1 MSKHERRTSSKSVA
15 RVLGAKKFAAIAAVE
30 GLHLSAASK
39 KRLAS
44 LRASELTPDERRAEV
59 LRAYSSPKGRR

>member
-1 MSKHERRTSSKSVA
+1 MSKHERRTPSKSGA
-15 RVLGAKKFAAIAAVE
+15 RILGAKKFAAIAAVE
-30 GLHLSAASK
+30 GLRLSAASK